1 MTKLN
6 IAQLL
11 EKEMDRK
18 DFLKHV
24 GIGII
29 ALMGLSTVLKT
40 LIQQPT
46 SNSQEQSGYGSSV
59 YGGSKHHQ

>member
-1 MTKLN
+1 MVKLN

-24 GIGII
+24 GIGVI
-29 ALMGLSTVLKT
+29 ALTGLSTILKT
-40 LIQQPT
+40 LVQQPT
-46 SNSQEQSGYGSSV
+46 SQSKAQTSYGSSV
-59 YGGSKHHQ
+59 YGGVSKR